1 MENCINH
8 PERESWSICHNCG
21 NPYCQDC
28 LTEGGEY
35 NYCKKPE
42 CQTAMKNEI
51 TSELPV
57 QIECPSCQSTIA
69 INKEEQKKKLVRC
82 PECDS
87 LINIAIKPPEI
98 IKDKKYIQILSSMN
112 QGDLGIIKSM
122 LDDGSIDY
130 FVNGENF
137 LSVDPLIQPARI
149 LVREDQL
156 DEAKEL
162 IKDFEFHIFSVSSNQ
177 NDDEDDQE
185 PLS

>member
-8 PERESWSICHNCG
+8 PDRETWSVCHNCG
-21 NPYCQDC
+21 DPYCQEC
-28 LTEGGEY
+28 LTEVGEY

-42 CQTAMKNEI
+42 CQTAMKNDI
-51 TSELPV
+51 TTELPI
-57 QIECPSCQSTIA
+57 QIICPSCQSTIA
-69 INKEEQKKKLVRC
+69 IDQDEQKKKLVRC

-87 LINIAIKPPEI
+87 LINIATKPPEI

-149 LVREDQL
+149 MIREDQL
-156 DEAKEL
+156 EEAREI
-162 IKDFEFHIFSVSSNQ
+162 IKDFELHIFGVSSNQ
-177 NDDEDDQE
+177 NDEEDDPE

>member
-8 PERESWSICHNCG
+8 PDRESFSVCHNCD
-21 NPYCQDC
+21 NHFCQDC

-35 NYCKKPE
+35 YYCKKLD
-42 CQTAMKNEI
+42 CQGAMKNEL
-51 TSELPV
+51 TSELSV
-57 QIECPSCQSTIA
+57 QIICPSCQSTIA
-69 INKEEQKKKLVRC
+69 IDKNELKKKLVRC

-87 LINIAIKPPEI
+87 LINLAINPPEI
-98 IKDKKYIQILSSMN
+98 IKDDKYVQILSSMN

-156 DEAKEL
+156 DEANEI
-162 IKDFEFHIFSVSSNQ
+162 IKNFNLNIFGVSSNQ
-177 NDDEDDQE
+177 DDEDEDQE
-185 PLS
+185 M

>member
-8 PERESWSICHNCG
+8 PEREASSICYNCG

-35 NYCKKPE
+35 YYCKKPA
-42 CQTAMKNEI
+42 CQEAKKI
-51 TSELPV
+51 KIASEQSI
-57 QIECPSCQSTIA
+57 QIICPSCRSTIET
-69 INKEEQKKKLVRC
+69 NKDEQKKKLVRC

-87 LINIAIKPPEI
+87 LINIAFKPPEI
-98 IKDKKYIQILSSMN
+98 VKDDKYVQILASMN

-122 LDDGSIDY
+122 LDDGGIDY

-137 LSVDPLIQPARI
+137 LAVDPLIQPAKI
-149 LVREDQL
+149 MVREDQV
-156 DEAKEL
+156 DDANEIIKNFEL
-162 IKDFEFHIFSVSSNQ
+162 HIFGVSSNQ

-185 PLS
+185 PQ

>member
-8 PERESWSICHNCG
+8 PDRETWSVCHNCG
-21 NPYCQDC
+21 DPYCQEC
-28 LTEGGEY
+28 LTEVGEY

-42 CQTAMKNEI
+42 CQSAMKNEI
-51 TSELPV
+51 TTELPV
-57 QIECPSCQSTIA
+57 QFICPSCQSTIA
-69 INKEEQKKKLVRC
+69 IDQDEQKKKLVRC

-87 LINIAIKPPEI
+87 LINIAINPPAI

-149 LVREDQL
+149 MVREDQL
-156 DEAKEL
+156 DEAREI
-162 IKDFEFHIFSVSSNQ
+162 IKDFELHIFGVSSNQ
-177 NDDEDDQE
+177 NDEEDDHE